1 MKDIADRFVIEEC
14 AQSANNQIAW
24 REFIRRF
31 DRHIKL
37 TVIRAYK
44 YVAISTKTKKNISKE
59 EVRDLVQDVYIR
71 LVRNNCKL
79 LKNFRPSNNGSI
91 YAYLTLTSASVVKD
105 YFKKTGRLKRKG
117 SLLSI
122 CEELDSPQAS
132 CIMNNRLASFTFN
145 NPEEQIIAKD
155 LLGKL
160 EEHYSSVN
168 SKGNNRIKEMIFKLY
183 FLKGMSIKDISRIN
197 GLNVS
202 LNNINTIIWRMR
214 KEIKNFVC
222 NGSVSQK
229 IE

>member
-1 MKDIADRFVIEEC
+1 MKDIADRFVIAEC

-44 YVAISTKTKKNISKE
+44 YVAISAKTKQNISKE

-105 YFKKTGRLKRKG
+105 YFKKTGRLKRRG

-132 CIMNNRLASFTFN
+132 CIMNNRLASFTFT

-229 IE
+229 